1 MNHYLKLFIGEFVVG
16 VGLLLLA
23 LSIYPKLFEGGN
35 VIVLVCVLLVI
46 SGVNLLVGKFLNRQV
61 N

>member
-1 MNHYLKLFIGEFVVG
+1 MNRYLKLVIGEFVVG
-16 VGLLLLA
+16 FGLLVLT

-35 VIVLVCVLLVI
+35 VIMLVCVLLVV
-46 SGVNLLVGKFLNRQV
+46 SGVNLLLGKFLIRQV

>member
-23 LSIYPKLFEGGN
+23 LAVYPKLFEGGN
-35 VIVLVCVLLVI
+35 VIVT
-46 SGVNLLVGKFLNRQV
+46 FLIIAILSTFVQKVFNWRF
-61 N
+61 

>member
-23 LSIYPKLFEGGN
+23 LAVYPKLFEGGN
-35 VIVLVCVLLVI
+35 VIVLIVT
-46 SGVNLLVGKFLNRQV
+46 FLIIAILSTFVQKVFNWRF
-61 N
+61 